1 MYPLKTYLTI
11 LSSGAGQISCNG
23 FGLDAG
29 REIEAQKFNL
39 PQLPNSIPKV
49 EDSTEALLAFKPLLV
64 AVNIGI
70 SNLSELKPKVVEE
83 AN

>member
-1 MYPLKTYLTI
+1 MSLVRAGMFLI
-11 LSSGAGQISCNG
+11 SGFLMAYNG